1 MANVEKFGR
10 NDLVPVL
17 REAYR
22 DLKEGQYRNYVD
34 VNRSSQNYVIG
45 CQNRKELV
53 QKMDARCE
61 EIMGGKINKQSKPL
75 CSWVVHYPE
84 NHPEIDLKAFFSSI
98 NDFMV
103 KEYGKE
109 NVMAVCVHMDETRP
123 HAHCFI
129 VPEAISRKTGKKT
142 VSVASLLDKEHLS
155 TFHGKLDDFLYER
168 FKMRNLVQKDENEKG
183 KLENV
188 PMLEHKKRMLKKEN
202 EQLEDDNKG
211 LETRYVEK
219 RQAFMEDLIRLQN
232 ERDQLQK
239 ENDELQDTVN
249 YLKSMYNE
257 LMEKV
262 KNLRNKFNWWA
273 KSSDN
278 FEVKRR
284 SAEMKKEIEDEFPD
298 LW

>member
-103 KEYGKE
+103 KEYGEE

-211 LETRYVEK
+211 LETRYAEK

-239 ENDELQDTVN
+239 ENDELQDTVK

-262 KNLRNKFNWWA
+262 KNLRDKFNWWA

-278 FEVKRR
+278 LEVKRR